1 MRPAQ
6 LGYQNGLGGSGGK
19 EVKKQRGLGLNPLV
33 GFQVIIEGDTIGL
46 QIKNCASIVSYKE
59 RLIVFLCLFGKVQ

>member
-46 QIKNCASIVSYKE
+46 QN
-59 RLIVFLCLFGKVQ
+59 